1 VLFDEERA
9 KIVVA
14 DDSASDRRVSNI
26 HVDFVVSADVEEKLR
41 QWKSGQWERKRCAQE
56 HMALGYDARCIMG
69 MVDRKEISKKRAQQI
84 FAQFFGLS
92 NEVNDESEQ
101 KDVNALHQRAWT
113 KATFLISQGKAFQQ
127 TPLVGL
133 IPVANFSAR
142 KLEPGAR
149 HTSMVMLYGLL
160 VDALSAAAD
169 DQPPQPGVEPL
180 QPFTDLMELFKATS
194 GHDSLRAVTCEM
206 ISAAQRDLAIALLGS
221 QIPGGLCHRFGQSIK
236 DHPEWSRLRD
246 VMPDYR
252 LPSEEAAESRRLGV
266 KHAVDETVTFIPLFG
281 GKRIRSLV
289 CDVLPGNRYRLCAKG
304 EQWED
309 SGARLEKYT
318 KKPRISSSPFLHPPP
333 PTSDKTNRSNV
344 GGPSDKA
351 NGVGVGGP
359 SDKTSEQL
367 PNKRLKSSGEAA
379 VKTNDNVAGKPKRK
393 RTKKPQRKSPKAA
406 KKKKTNPFEV
416 SYSQM
421 EETDDVV
428 FIAEVRSVDGD
439 DSDDSLTECGALDHL
454 RRNALLTAQ
463 KEESR
468 KKLLLERQKIKL
480 AKRLED
486 QKKEYLER
494 VQREK
499 KHYDRQ
505 EVCQCLPM
513 YIDYLLSYSLHCIT
527 RV

>member
-1 VLFDEERA
+1 MT
-9 KIVVA
+9 
-14 DDSASDRRVSNI
+14 N
-26 HVDFVVSADVEEKLR
+26 
-41 QWKSGQWERKRCAQE
+41 
-56 HMALGYDARCIMG
+56 
-69 MVDRKEISKKRAQQI
+69 
-84 FAQFFGLS
+84 
-92 NEVNDESEQ
+92 
-101 KDVNALHQRAWT
+101 
-113 KATFLISQGKAFQQ
+113 
-127 TPLVGL
+127 
-133 IPVANFSAR
+133 
-142 KLEPGAR
+142 
-149 HTSMVMLYGLL
+149 
-160 VDALSAAAD
+160 
-169 DQPPQPGVEPL
+169 
-180 QPFTDLMELFKATS
+180 
-194 GHDSLRAVTCEM
+194 
-206 ISAAQRDLAIALLGS
+206 
-221 QIPGGLCHRFGQSIK
+221 
-236 DHPEWSRLRD
+236 
-246 VMPDYR
+246 
-252 LPSEEAAESRRLGV
+252 RLG
-266 KHAVDETVTFIPLFG
+266 A
-281 GKRIRSLV
+281 
-289 CDVLPGNRYRLCAKG
+289 A
-304 EQWED
+304 
-309 SGARLEKYT
+309 
-318 KKPRISSSPFLHPPP
+318 
-333 PTSDKTNRSNV
+333 
-344 GGPSDKA
+344 
-351 NGVGVGGP
+351 
-359 SDKTSEQL
+359 SEQL

-463 KEESR
+463 KDESR